1 MRILRCLG
9 GAAVAGFLLAS
20 TGPSYAG
27 PEPGRTDGPEGSEY
41 GKGGYS
47 RSGLGGQYFLEGFF
61 GSAQVDVDG
70 ADGADNTSE
79 TDLLGGLTLGYQIE
93 DWLSFQVGYGHISDQ
108 NISLYGVGAR
118 SRYDLSPF
126 GYFLTLDAG
135 LMSPDQGDT
144 KFTVTPGAGVD
155 LTISEKVRVGLA
167 FQHDFVMSDDNL
179 DIDRFT
185 ARLQFSF

>member
-1 MRILRCLG
+1 MRTMRLLG
-9 GAAVAGFLLAS
+9 GVVVTGLLLVTA
-20 TGPSYAG
+20 GPSFAG

-47 RSGLGGQYFLEGFF
+47 RYGLGGEYFLEGFF
-61 GSAQVDVDG
+61 GSAQVDVEVE
-70 ADGADNTSE
+70 GADNTSQ
-79 TDLLGGLTLGYQIE
+79 TDLLAGLTLGYQIE
-93 DWLSFQVGYGHISDQ
+93 DWLYFQVGYGHISDQ
-108 NISLYGVGAR
+108 KLNLYSVGTR

-135 LMSPDQGDT
+135 LLSPDGGDSN
-144 KFTVTPGAGVD
+144 FSVTPGAGVD
-155 LTISEKVRVGLA
+155 LMISEKLQVGLA

-185 ARLQFSF
+185 AKLRFTF

>member
-1 MRILRCLG
+1 MRIKRWLG
-9 GAAVAGFLLAS
+9 GVLATGFLLAIA
-20 TGPSYAG
+20 GPSYAG

-47 RSGLGGQYFLEGFF
+47 RYGLGGQYFLEGFF
-61 GSAQVDVDG
+61 GSAQVDVEVE
-70 ADGADNTSE
+70 GADNTSQ

-93 DWLSFQVGYGHISDQ
+93 DWLSFQFGYGHISEQ
-108 NISLYGVGAR
+108 SINLYSVGAR

-135 LMSPDQGDT
+135 LLAPDVGDT

-155 LTISEKVRVGLA
+155 LVISEKLQVGLA

-185 ARLQFSF
+185 LRLRFAF